1 MVMRSSRSDEEM
13 QITMQ
18 ALVLQF
24 GVDTAPAR
32 GLRGSELE
40 AWLNQAEDELFD
52 QLYVELSEQVRARRA
67 S

>member
-1 MVMRSSRSDEEM
+1 M

-24 GVDTAPAR
+24 GVEMASAE

-40 AWLNQAEDELFD
+40 AWLYQAEDELFD
-52 QLYVELSEQVRARRA
+52 QLCSGFGEQN
-67 S
+67 